1 VRILIVE
8 DDPQLARLIK
18 HDLDG
23 VGYVA
28 DIVGLAGDGM
38 HAASTIGYD
47 AMIVDLKL
55 PDGDGMQLV
64 QQLRSSGG
72 AMPILILTAR
82 GTAGDKVKGLTVGAD
97 DYLVKPFDRNELKAR
112 VAALLRRSREIT
124 AAKLTLGDV
133 IYDVTTREVTIGGIP
148 VAIPRRELALLELLL
163 RRSRSFTPKGVI
175 EERLYGFDEELSSN
189 AIEVHIHHLR
199 KLLSN
204 AKSTTRIETSR
215 GLGYR
220 LSAAAK

>member
-1 VRILIVE
+1 MRILIVE

-18 HDLDG
+18 HDLEG

-28 DIVGLAGDGM
+28 DIVGLVSDGL
-38 HAASTIGYD
+38 HAASTIAYD
-47 AMIVDLKL
+47 ALIVDLKL

-64 QQLRSSGG
+64 HQLRSAGG
-72 AMPILILTAR
+72 AVPILILTAR
-82 GTAGDKVKGLTVGAD
+82 SATGDKVKGLSVGAD

-112 VAALLRRSREIT
+112 IAALLRRSRAIT
-124 AAKLTLGDV
+124 AAKLVLGDV
-133 IYDVTTREVTIGGIP
+133 EYDIATREVMIGGAP

-163 RRSRSFTPKGVI
+163 RRSRSFTPKDVI

-199 KLLSN
+199 KVLTN
-204 AKSTTRIETSR
+204 AKSSTRIETSR

-220 LSAAAK
+220 LSAAK